1 MTGDLANEIATWE
14 RQLAMIIRKKKKQKN
29 HEAKMRQKV

>member
-14 RQLAMIIRKKKKQKN
+14 RQLAMIIRKKKKKN

>member
-14 RQLAMIIRKKKKQKN
+14 RQLAMIIRKKKNKKTMKQK
-29 HEAKMRQKV
+29 